1 LKSRRKG
8 VTFGMQGGELGSM
21 MVLVLGAL
29 FLIAAF
35 GLLSPRTAEAL
46 VPVKVV
52 RRQRR

>member
-1 LKSRRKG
+1 
-8 VTFGMQGGELGSM
+8 M

-35 GLLSPRTAEAL
+35 GLLASRPAEAL
-46 VPVKVV
+46 VPVKVA